1 MQSLIDIV
9 TLISQ
14 GKIVTSSNIDPAN
27 DYVAIQKFVPNN
39 RKLKGDNK
47 AYQTFA
53 VPLSELLG
61 GGSTTPITLG
71 VIPVGTGPSIAD
83 GTWSFV
89 GNNLVPLTTGSDIGT
104 DTLRA
109 GTIYSGPVH
118 TKIINGIGSYWGTD
132 DQTIEIRKT
141 GSIYTDSGMIF
152 HSPYSPETYSGMF
165 TEAGGEVLSLGINV
179 DQIDATFDITRYGG
193 LFRLDSR
200 AGSPYFNVIRR
211 DLSGN
216 FIDDLII
223 NGDGNVSIG
232 APTSLNN
239 RLRVRGADATAANFA
254 MRLEDV
260 ATNPILVARNDK
272 LVGINLANPSY
283 NLDVFG
289 SLQTGY
295 SASNRVLHNG
305 SIFHA
310 KINDNNWIGVNRDGL
325 GITEMWA
332 SGATLMYNTTT
343 TSSISLS
350 ATEYTTFRENTSLV
364 FRRTDNTAY
373 AYWDST
379 NYKLKIG
386 SLGLIPT
393 FATSAIHIENMPG
406 YAQLRL
412 AATYTPSASA
422 DANGNTG
429 DFAWDDSYVYVKV
442 STGWKRAS
450 LNAF

>member
-118 TKIINGIGSYWGTD
+118 AKIINGIGSYWGTD

-211 DLSGN
+211 D
-216 FIDDLII
+216 FI
-223 NGDGNVSIG
+223 S
-232 APTSLNN
+232 
-239 RLRVRGADATAANFA
+239 
-254 MRLEDV
+254 
-260 ATNPILVARNDK
+260 
-272 LVGINLANPSY
+272 
-283 NLDVFG
+283 
-289 SLQTGY
+289 
-295 SASNRVLHNG
+295 
-305 SIFHA
+305 
-310 KINDNNWIGVNRDGL
+310 
-325 GITEMWA
+325 
-332 SGATLMYNTTT
+332 
-343 TSSISLS
+343 
-350 ATEYTTFRENTSLV
+350 
-364 FRRTDNTAY
+364 
-373 AYWDST
+373 
-379 NYKLKIG
+379 
-386 SLGLIPT
+386 
-393 FATSAIHIENMPG
+393 
-406 YAQLRL
+406 
-412 AATYTPSASA
+412 
-422 DANGNTG
+422 
-429 DFAWDDSYVYVKV
+429 
-442 STGWKRAS
+442 
-450 LNAF
+450 